1 MKGEKKDWTISSPV
15 NVIRKRNYHI
25 FTVSEQ
31 ATNDEYFL
39 AILDKH
45 DIQVKKFFW
54 YYIRFED
61 ESNPWIPE
69 EDAIGIKK

>member
-31 ATNDEYFL
+31 ATDDEYFL

-45 DIQVKKFFW
+45 DTQVKKFF
-54 YYIRFED
+54 
-61 ESNPWIPE
+61 
-69 EDAIGIKK
+69 